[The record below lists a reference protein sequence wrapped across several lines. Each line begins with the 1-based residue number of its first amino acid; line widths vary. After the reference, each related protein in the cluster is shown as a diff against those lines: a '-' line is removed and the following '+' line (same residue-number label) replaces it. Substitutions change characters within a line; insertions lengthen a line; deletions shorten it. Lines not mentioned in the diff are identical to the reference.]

1 MAPMPAA
8 IAPSGASPSGS
19 AGGAAPSAAAVIT
32 IKNFAYQVP
41 PSVRPGAMVKVTN
54 SDQVAHTVTADQ
66 SDSVFNVTVDPG
78 GNATFAAPSK
88 PGSYKFHCTYHS
100 NMHGTLVVK

>member
-1 MAPMPAA
+1 MPAA
-8 IAPSGASPSGS
+8 
-19 AGGAAPSAAAVIT
+19 AAVVT
-32 IKNFAYQVP
+32 IKNFAYEVP
-41 PSVRPGAMVKVTN
+41 ASVQPGAMVKVTN

-66 SDSVFNVTVDPG
+66 SDSLFNVTVDPG
-78 GNATFAAPSK
+78 GSATFAAPSK